1 MLRHNGFRHPVFQ
14 FQYFYGDKIM
24 KINSIESP
32 FKQDMTEDMKSH
44 ICDDLC
50 RFANDFDITQDELD
64 EHCENCI
71 VDQIRKIEMRQRDE

>member
-1 MLRHNGFRHPVFQ
+1 
-14 FQYFYGDKIM
+14 
-24 KINSIESP
+24 
-32 FKQDMTEDMKSH
+32 MTEDMKSH